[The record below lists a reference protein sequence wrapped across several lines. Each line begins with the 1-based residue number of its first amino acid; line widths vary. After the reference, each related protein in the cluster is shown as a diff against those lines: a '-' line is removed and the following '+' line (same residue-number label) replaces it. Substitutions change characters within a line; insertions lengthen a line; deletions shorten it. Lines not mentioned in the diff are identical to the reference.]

1 MLTSR
6 VQSVIDRFWQFTLL
20 QVVSRHITPNFF
32 TILRFI
38 LILFVVFY
46 LASGQFVWALV
57 MFILAALCDSIDGSL
72 ARVRS
77 QISELGLFLDPI
89 ADKLLIILTMTM
101 MMYFYPFPALL
112 LTVILFDI
120 LFLTVGLLY
129 LATTRDKKT
138 PVSNTWGKG
147 KMVFQVLSVITIF
160 MLLIFNFYWLLITSL
175 VFLLATLFFE
185 FASLFSYGWNAIKI
199 K

>member
-185 FASLFSYGWNAIKI
+185 FASLFS
-199 K
+199 

>member
-1 MLTSR
+1 MSTSK
-6 VQSVIDRFWQFTLL
+6 VQSIIDRFWQVTLFKIIPK
-20 QVVSRHITPNFF
+20 QVTPNFF